1 MEYISSDTNLWLDY
15 LYIDELSLPFLL
27 PFRYLMYSED
37 VDGELLYPPGLKEK
51 LLSQGLIP
59 TEL

>member
-1 MEYISSDTNLWLDY
+1 M
-15 LYIDELSLPFLL
+15 SLPFLL

-37 VDGELLYPPGLKEK
+37 VDGELVYPPGLKEK

-59 TEL
+59 TELSDGELNFYLLRIIRNATDV